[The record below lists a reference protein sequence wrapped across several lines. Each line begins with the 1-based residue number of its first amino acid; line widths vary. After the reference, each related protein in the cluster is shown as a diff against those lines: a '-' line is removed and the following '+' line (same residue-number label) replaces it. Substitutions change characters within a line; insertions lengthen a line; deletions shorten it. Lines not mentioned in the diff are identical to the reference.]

1 MTGKA
6 AGLQDQD
13 WSSLL
18 EVSPEPDFDR
28 LTRLA
33 STIFGLPVS
42 VVRLADGDGT
52 VVKSCHGLDPDGLLW
67 PVLDRAAKDHR
78 TVVVADAQADRRF
91 ADLPCVTGDPRIR
104 FFAAAPLIGPD
115 GSCFGSLDVMDRDPN
130 RRFGETECSILE
142 GLAQTAADL
151 HDARAQQI
159 RLLDRTREIAHLAN
173 QDPLTELGNRRH
185 LDRVLGQA
193 IKAIRPSEQIV
204 VYYVDLDGFKKV
216 NDTLGHASG
225 DLLLRE
231 VTKRL
236 RGQMGAGDTI
246 ARIGGDEFAIMQRGD
261 QAAAQAPAFA
271 NGIIGSVARPY
282 GLYGQSVRIG
292 TSIGASV
299 GRHPVPT
306 PEQMLKEADQAL
318 YRAKAAGRGRFA
330 MFDNSRPNVMV
341 PRFALTSMRFGRAP
355 AALAQARA

>member
-6 AGLQDQD
+6 TGLQDQD
-13 WSSLL
+13 ASSLL
-18 EVSPEPDFDR
+18 DVPPEPNFDR

-33 STIFGLPVS
+33 CTIFGLPAS
-42 VVRLADGDGT
+42 VVRVADGDGVT
-52 VVKSCHGLDPDGLLW
+52 IKSCHGLDPLGAPL
-67 PVLDRAAKDHR
+67 PVLDRDGADRR
-78 TVVVADAQADRRF
+78 TLVVPDALDDRRF
-91 ADLPCVTGDPRIR
+91 ADLPCVTGEPRLR

-115 GSCFGSLDVMDRDPN
+115 GACFGSLDVMDRDPN
-130 RRFGETECSILE
+130 RSFGETQCSILE
-142 GLAQTAADL
+142 ALAHTAADL
-151 HDARAQQI
+151 HDARAQQL
-159 RLLDRTREIAHLAN
+159 RLLEKAREIAHLAH

-193 IKAIRPSEQIV
+193 IRAIQPSEQIV
-204 VYYVDLDGFKKV
+204 VYYVDLDGFKTI
-216 NDTLGHASG
+216 NDSLGHACG

-236 RGQMGAGDTI
+236 RGQMGPGDTI
-246 ARIGGDEFAIMQRGD
+246 ARIGGDEFAIMQHGD
-261 QAAAQAPAFA
+261 HAAAQAPAFA

-282 GLYGQSVRIG
+282 GLHGQTVRIG

-330 MFDNSRPNVMV
+330 MFDNNRPNVMV
-341 PRFALTSMRFGRAP
+341 PRFALSRMRFERAP
-355 AALAQARA
+355 AALGRARA